1 MPATRSGLKVTQI
14 EIKEKDVKPGE
25 TQKKR
30 DLRSK
35 SVIVT
40 PTAKMSMNRTITIDG
55 KKSETKKTAPTPKNR
70 SLRSKKAEE
79 EEEEEMEF
87 TSRSLRRRDQLKTT
101 ERYSP
106 EAYEPPKRGRKG
118 QISFP
123 STSASS
129 SKYIS
134 FDSDDDVNNTGV
146 SPPKRK
152 KVVELGSKKEV
163 RSYIVDVKKDE
174 ESNKMVIMLPD
185 GTTYKVDATPEIG
198 SSVKRPMKR
207 NRRRPLDED
216 FEEYLEDDD
225 TADGDPEDIEYKPSL
240 RRKSASVKKEENVP
254 SIVETVKSGQL
265 KPTTATGIR
274 IPKTVRIRQQPS
286 TPTKV
291 VITPKSVTSTEGT
304 TTTKITTPSST
315 AGKTKVTFI
324 TTPKSV
330 TVTATN
336 TSFKQPP
343 KRNYGSGAKFI
354 DELPDLSECTTE
366 ENDLQMN
373 KLPDK
378 VLLINSDLPLKH
390 VLSLENESNL
400 YLFRQVISPVMSGFP
415 CLLCNSKLFF
425 KEEKDL
431 TSHYSTTHEL
441 TSESSSAKFSED
453 IVFVCL
459 PKAVI
464 IQMLESTNSTVI
476 LNAPCQYCG
485 DDVRLTTVEDMKT
498 HYSEIHG
505 KDIELIEQEEILNM
519 HKALYCCVCS
529 EQSEDFTAHHNHMK
543 TVHKMQTLVCKRC
556 LFTTQDATRLKT
568 HYKAK
573 HMISNKMQNLQCC
586 YCNGLVTGVE
596 RMNKHIMTSH
606 CVQTGVNEY
615 SCTSCLQPCGKSD
628 ELLAHSY
635 RCPVIGTQTNDNQK
649 AKAEVDE
656 APMKNG
662 ERTPK
667 KCFLCDK
674 VFESEEK
681 CNLHLNHMHTKWL
694 SRSVLHDTFLMV
706 RHPNGKTDIMPKP
719 QGDSSN
725 DSSILKLADLA
736 PVKDLEE
743 IGEKSSFGHYCFK
756 CETVIKLYP
765 LYYLHMY
772 NVHKLGK
779 MFECKVTAC
788 KQTFKEAKQLED
800 HIKSS
805 HHPQKS
811 VIEEPLSALACHYCD
826 AYFTNEKSLEEHH
839 LSDEHFNKINL
850 LIDRSGNKPEPRN
863 HKCKTCHT
871 WFGLQDSFIYHME
884 NESHKHGC
892 PYCGLHFALPSS
904 RRTHIQSHH
913 NEKADV
919 CELCSVKQGSKERL
933 FAHLVEHNIV
943 FECNR
948 CMRKFYQREQLNA
961 HMETHGEPVDCKWD
975 NCGKKI
981 NRSALSSHIRQHRIE
996 NDSKCHTCG
1005 KSFGNRQLLSLH
1017 MEVHAKAETNA
1028 KAILSTVA
1036 STPGSQTI
1044 MLKGTNTP
1052 TIQGL
1057 LSEVPSGGT
1066 TLISITT
1073 PPSNLSALKP
1083 KSNPRSYTSRTNRH
1097 KPKPLL
1103 SPRSSNSIP
1112 QGLRI
1117 MCCSCNQIFNSHN
1130 ELSNHKCVVPVVT
1143 ITGPNDA
1150 SIAGGDNSTL
1160 VIPSNQLIQ
1169 EQNNSLRNDTLII
1182 TTGNVKSEIMRDETT
1197 SDNLE
1202 EDPEKLVLDLAAQ
1215 LTQAVQA
1222 EEAEKLKQK
1231 QLQKV
1236 EQLVI
1241 QQQQRQSTPVTTGIN
1256 RSRRTYSNLKNQIK
1270 DDVVK
1275 SNENPIQEIRTGKE
1289 LADAQQLIAFEGQNE
1304 LESKPLDESVNTGE
1318 DQCIVIQQPDGQL
1331 IQLSVPAGMDLEEV
1345 LRSLNFAWSGN
1356 EMVGDAETLP
1366 QQEQA
1371 VDEQSAVLAESE
1383 AAVDSDQQVIYLP
1396 VNDDGTC
1403 AIDAAALAM
1412 LTGSGEVPII
1422 VTSSN

>member
-1 MPATRSGLKVTQI
+1 MPATRRGVKM
-14 EIKEKDVKPGE
+14 KEKPQVAAE
-25 TQKKR
+25 TPVKR

-35 SVIVT
+35 SGTNANTTT
-40 PTAKMSMNRTITIDG
+40 PSKASSSPRAVSNRR
-55 KKSETKKTAPTPKNR
+55 A
-70 SLRSKKAEE
+70 
-79 EEEEEMEF
+79 
-87 TSRSLRRRDQLKTT
+87 SRSLRRRDQLKTT
-101 ERYSP
+101 NRYSP
-106 EAYEPPKRGRKG
+106 EAYDAPKRGRKG
-118 QISFP
+118 QIQFP
-123 STSASS
+123 STSAST

-134 FDSDDDVNNTGV
+134 FDSDEDMNNTGI
-146 SPPKRK
+146 SPPKKRK
-152 KVVELGSKKEV
+152 SESGVKKEV

-185 GTTYKVDATPEIG
+185 GTTYKVDATPGLG
-198 SSVKRPMKR
+198 SSTKRMVKR

-225 TADGDPEDIEYKPSL
+225 VTGDPEDIEYKPSM
-240 RRKSASVKKEENVP
+240 RKKNMNKLSKDEPNQSSTPETSVKQV
-254 SIVETVKSGQL
+254 T
-265 KPTTATGIR
+265 KPMTATGIR
-274 IPKTVRIRQQPS
+274 IPKTVRVRGGQTPS
-286 TPTKV
+286 SPAKV
-291 VITPKSVTSTEGT
+291 IITPKISSLATTEGT
-304 TTTKITTPSST
+304 RTTKITTPSST

-330 TVTATN
+330 TVTATS

-354 DELPDLSECTTE
+354 DELPDLSECTNE
-366 ENDLQMN
+366 ENDVSMV

-390 VLSLENESNL
+390 ALSLDNESNL
-400 YLFRQVISPVMSGFP
+400 YLFRQVISPIMSGFP
-415 CLLCNSKLFF
+415 CLLCTNSKLFF

-431 TSHYSTTHEL
+431 TNHYSTQHEL
-441 TSESSSAKFSED
+441 VTENACAKFSED

-459 PKAVI
+459 PKAI
-464 IQMLESTNSTVI
+464 ISQMNDQMSSTVI

-485 DDVRLTTVEDMKT
+485 EDVRLTTVEDMKT
-498 HYSEIHG
+498 HYSSEHQ
-505 KDIELIEQEEILNM
+505 KEIELIEQEEILNM

-529 EQSEDFTAHHNHMK
+529 AESEDFTTHHKHMK
-543 TVHKMQTLVCKRC
+543 QEHKMQTLVCKRC
-556 LFTTQDATRLKT
+556 LFTTQDATRIKT

-596 RMNKHIMTSH
+596 RMNKHIMSSH

-635 RCPVIGTQTNDNQK
+635 RCPVISGGTSETK
-649 AKAEVDE
+649 STKMEVE
-656 APMKNG
+656 NIEMKNG
-662 ERTPK
+662 EQTSK

-674 VFESEEK
+674 KFECEEK
-681 CNLHLNHMHTKWL
+681 CNLHLSHVHTKWL

-719 QGDSSN
+719 QGDS
-725 DSSILKLADLA
+725 DSSVLKLADLA

-743 IGEKSSFGHYCFK
+743 IGTKTNYGHYCFK

-779 MFECKVTAC
+779 MFECKVSSC
-788 KQTFKEAKQLED
+788 KQTFKDAKLLEE
-800 HIKSS
+800 HIKNTN
-805 HHPQKS
+805 HPQKS
-811 VIEEPLSALACHYCD
+811 VIEDPLSALACHYCD
-826 AYFTNEKSLEEHH
+826 AYFSDEKELQSHH
-839 LSDEHFNKINL
+839 LSEEHFNKINL
-850 LIDRSGNKPEPRN
+850 LVDRSGNKPEPRN

-871 WFGLQDSFIYHME
+871 WFGLLDSFIYHME
-884 NESHKHGC
+884 TESHKHGC

-913 NEKADV
+913 TEKADV
-919 CELCSVKQGSKERL
+919 CELCNIKQGSKERL

-961 HMETHGEPVDCKWD
+961 HMETHGDPVDCPWE
-975 NCGKKI
+975 NCGKKV
-981 NRSALSSHIRQHRIE
+981 NRSVLSSHIRQHRIE
-996 NDSKCHTCG
+996 SESKCQTCG

-1028 KAILSTVA
+1028 KAILSTVSSN
-1036 STPGSQTI
+1036 STNAQTI
-1044 MLKGTNTP
+1044 VLKGTNTP

-1057 LSEVPSGGT
+1057 SSSPAAEAPAAGT

-1073 PPSNLSALKP
+1073 PPSNLTAIKP
-1083 KSNPRSYTSRTNRH
+1083 KTSPRSYTNRSTRQ
-1097 KPKPLL
+1097 KPKFTTT
-1103 SPRSSNSIP
+1103 RNSNAIP

-1117 MCCSCNQIFNSHN
+1117 MCCSCNQLFNSHN

-1143 ITGPNDA
+1143 ITGPND
-1150 SIAGGDNSTL
+1150 STL
-1160 VIPSNQLIQ
+1160 TTGEQQTIVLQTNQL
-1169 EQNNSLRNDTLII
+1169 QNTEDIKPIVNQIRSETLLLS
-1182 TTGNVKSEIMRDETT
+1182 TGEVLTKAEGLLRDETT

-1236 EQLVI
+1236 EQFI
-1241 QQQQRQSTPVTTGIN
+1241 NQQTQQRTSQSQIPLN
-1256 RSRRTYSNLKNQIK
+1256 RGRKTYSNIRSNQLKQDSGDLIK
-1270 DDVVK
+1270 T
-1275 SNENPIQEIRTGKE
+1275 NENPIQEIKTKEDASEGIIANTQQEVLTFEQSIGEIDGK
-1289 LADAQQLIAFEGQNE
+1289 G
-1304 LESKPLDESVNTGE
+1304 SDETAVGVE
-1318 DQCIVIQQPDGQL
+1318 DQCIVIHQPDGQL
-1331 IQLSVPAGMDLEEV
+1331 VQLSVPAGMDLEEV
-1345 LRSLNFAWSGN
+1345 VRSLNFAWSTGT
-1356 EMVGDAETLP
+1356 EISTDMESL
-1366 QQEQA
+1366 QQEQNVA
-1371 VDEQSAVLAESE
+1371 VAQTNEQVVDGENAAE
-1383 AAVDSDQQVIYLP
+1383 SDQQVIYLP
-1396 VNDDGTC
+1396 VNEDGTC
-1403 AIDAAALAM
+1403 AIDATALAM
-1412 LTGSGEVPII
+1412 LTGNAEVPII